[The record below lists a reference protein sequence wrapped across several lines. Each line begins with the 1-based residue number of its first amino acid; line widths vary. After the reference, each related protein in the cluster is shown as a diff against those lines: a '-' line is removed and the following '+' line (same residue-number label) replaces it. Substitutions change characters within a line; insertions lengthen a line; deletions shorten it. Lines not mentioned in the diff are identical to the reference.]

1 MRRTTIAVVSL
12 ALLASAAAA
21 EYPPHSPRNAMGD
34 NWVPLIQLRAAG
46 ARPAAHV
53 WLRRQAGEADWAR
66 RDHMLVRT
74 WTVFDTPMAIDGKQ
88 ATEAMS
94 LNVVDCTAGKWDP
107 VPLRGEIYGADAR
120 LVLPPS
126 DGEFRPED
134 LVAPPEKSY
143 AAAVLKAVCG

>member
-1 MRRTTIAVVSL
+1 MRHLIVAAALVVGL
-12 ALLASAAAA
+12 AGAAAA

-34 NWVPLIQLRAAG
+34 NWVPLVRLKAVG
-46 ARPAAHV
+46 ARPEAHV

-74 WTVFDTPMAIDGKQ
+74 WTVFDTPMAIEGKQ

-94 LNVVDCTAGKWDP
+94 LNVADCVAGKWDP
-107 VPLRGEIYGADAR
+107 APLRGEIYGAGAE

-126 DGEFRPED
+126 NSEFHAEEM
-134 LVAPPEKSY
+134 VVPPASSF

>member
-53 WLRRQAGEADWAR
+53 WLRRQTGEADWAR
-66 RDHMLVRT
+66 AEHKLVRT
-74 WTVFDTPMAIDGKQ
+74 WTVFDTPMAIEGKQ

-94 LNVVDCTAGKWDP
+94 LNVADCAAGKWDP
-107 VPLRGEIYGADAR
+107 APLRGEIYGAGAE

-126 DGEFRPED
+126 DGEFHAEEM
-134 LVAPPEKSY
+134 VVPPASSF